1 MPKKLTIII
10 DSELYDGLY
19 RVAGRR
25 HISKFIEEIVRPY
38 VRCRDLE
45 AAYKS
50 MSQDES
56 RETEA
61 LEWAEATVGDAFDET
76 R

>member
-1 MPKKLTIII
+1 MPKNLLLLSIRNFMTAF
-10 DSELYDGLY
+10 Y

-25 HISKFIEEIVRPY
+25 HISKFIAEIVRPY

-45 AAYKS
+45 TAYKS
-50 MSQDES
+50 MSRDES

-61 LEWAEATVGDAFDET
+61 LD
-76 R
+76 